1 MRKKILV
8 LGGGGFIGGHLVK
21 KLVERNDWVRVVDL
35 KPHKY
40 GADPSE
46 FIQGDLTDAEFC
58 KTIILTENGNSFDEI
73 YQLAADMGGAGYI
86 FSGENDAHLMTN
98 SVRINLNV
106 LNSVVNLKDKSV
118 KTKIFY
124 SSSACIYPEEKQ
136 LSINNL
142 GLTETD
148 AYPANPDSEYGW
160 EKLFSERLFQAYHR
174 NYGLNIR
181 IARFHNVYGPEG
193 SWNNGR
199 EKSPAA
205 ICRKVALAR
214 SNDSIEIWGDGLQTR
229 SFLYI
234 EDCLNAV
241 IKLMES
247 EYKMPLNIGSAEMV
261 SINELVNL
269 AAGFENKNIKIINL
283 DGPLGVRSRSSNN
296 KLMKEVLKY
305 NYKTSLSD
313 GLKTTYFWILNQ
325 IQNGVL
331 DQ

>member
-40 GADPSE
+40 GAAESE
-46 FIQGDLTDAEFC
+46 FIQGDLTDAKFC
-58 KTIILTENGNSFDEI
+58 ESIISTENGNSFDEI

-98 SVRINLNV
+98 SARINLNV
-106 LNSVVNLKDKSV
+106 LNSVVNLKDKSE

-136 LSINNL
+136 LRINNL
-142 GLTETD
+142 GLAETD

-181 IARFHNVYGPEG
+181 IARFHNIYGPEG

-241 IKLMES
+241 INLMES
-247 EYKMPLNIGSAEMV
+247 EYKMPLNIGSDEMV

-296 KLMKEVLKY
+296 DLMKEVLKY
-305 NYKTSLSD
+305 KYKTSLSD
-313 GLKTTYFWILNQ
+313 GLKITYFWILKQ